1 MNIGGLQKL
10 TILDYPGKTAC
21 IVFTKGCN
29 YRCPFCH
36 NSHLVNK
43 SFDMVLEE
51 EVFSYIEKRRNLLDG
66 VVITGGEPLLQKD
79 IERFIRRIKDL
90 GYLIKL
96 DTNGT
101 FPDKL
106 DYLIKNE
113 LIDYVAMD
121 IKRDIDNYG
130 LIVGVNNPLV
140 ENIKKSI
147 EILKSAKIE
156 HEFRTTVVKEHHD
169 YKVLE
174 SICKYIGKDEL
185 YYLQNYQES
194 DSVLKKG
201 LTSFSKSELETL
213 EKKLKETYPLVS
225 IRSV

>member
-51 EVFSYIEKRRNLLDG
+51 EVFSYLEKRRNLLDG

-147 EILKSAKIE
+147 EILKSAKI
-156 HEFRTTVVKEHHD
+156 
-169 YKVLE
+169 
-174 SICKYIGKDEL
+174 
-185 YYLQNYQES
+185 
-194 DSVLKKG
+194 
-201 LTSFSKSELETL
+201 
-213 EKKLKETYPLVS
+213 
-225 IRSV
+225 